1 MHSLCWA
8 LSGTTASSCYKG
20 IISNN
25 NLPPHETRTQFILA
39 CAYHRNRSA
48 NRRSDLAVM
57 CFQPVVYNAS
67 KQAYSA
73 SGSPSYPK
81 PRWAIYAAPRACSSK
96 RPGSS
101 GKAFGRVEC
110 AAYPCQATGN
120 SRLNQTCN
128 LGNVTNMLS
137 VLARRSHTSIL
148 LRVLSA
154 IKIQNINLHHV
165 HRFTNFCSPP
175 SSP

>member
-8 LSGTTASSCYKG
+8 LSGTTASSCYKDM
-20 IISNN
+20 ISNN
-25 NLPPHETRTQFILA
+25 NLPPHQTRTQFILA

-96 RPGSS
+96 KPGSS

-154 IKIQNINLHHV
+154 IKIHNINLHHV
-165 HRFTNFCSPP
+165 HRFTNFCSPR

>member
-1 MHSLCWA
+1 MTVCR
-8 LSGTTASSCYKG
+8 
-20 IISNN
+20 
-25 NLPPHETRTQFILA
+25 PHATRTKFMLA
-39 CAYHRNRSA
+39 CAYYRNRSA

-67 KQAYSA
+67 RQAYSA
-73 SGSPSYPK
+73 SGSPSHPK
-81 PRWAIYAAPRACSSK
+81 PRWAINATPRSCSSK
-96 RPGSS
+96 KPRFS

-128 LGNVTNMLS
+128 LGNVANMLS

-148 LRVLSA
+148 HRVLNA
-154 IKIQNINLHHV
+154 IKIHNINLHHV
-165 HRFTNFCSPP
+165 HRFTNFCSPR
-175 SSP
+175 SSPRQVPA